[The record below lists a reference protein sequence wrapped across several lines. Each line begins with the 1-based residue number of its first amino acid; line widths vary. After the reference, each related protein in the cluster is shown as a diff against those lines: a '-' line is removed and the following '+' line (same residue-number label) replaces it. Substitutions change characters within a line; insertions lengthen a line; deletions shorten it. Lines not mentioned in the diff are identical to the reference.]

1 MIAKIQSQ
9 DTILYFCIHLKP
21 KKMKRLLFFIP
32 IFFMLA
38 AMNAQEQEVPAVREV
53 PSISESKEEEKVI
66 KVEIVNDSSLDA
78 AFPAGKNEL
87 RINALSFLAATDINI
102 FYERILNR
110 SSSYGLSIFINGGDD
125 VIDIT
130 DRKFA
135 INPYYRF
142 YFYNTK
148 EYGARGTFIE
158 AFSSFASLESESLQ
172 VSLGMTIGR
181 KLINTR
187 GFSFELFLGLSRYIT
202 GSNNGVY
209 IPIGIALGKRF

>member
-1 MIAKIQSQ
+1 
-9 DTILYFCIHLKP
+9 
-21 KKMKRLLFFIP
+21 MKRILFFIP
-32 IFFMLA
+32 IFFIIALV
-38 AMNAQEQEVPAVREV
+38 NAQEQEVPAVPEI
-53 PSISESKEEEKVI
+53 PAISEDKEEEKVI
-66 KVEIVNDSSLDA
+66 KVEIVNNSSLDA
-78 AFPAGKNEL
+78 AFPMGENEL

-125 VIDIT
+125 DIDIT
-130 DRKFA
+130 NRKFA

-148 EYGARGTFIE
+148 EYGARGTFVE

>member
-1 MIAKIQSQ
+1 MKKI
-9 DTILYFCIHLKP
+9 
-21 KKMKRLLFFIP
+21 LFFIP
-32 IFFMLA
+32 IFFMIALV
-38 AMNAQEQEVPAVREV
+38 NAQEQEVPAVPEI
-53 PSISESKEEEKVI
+53 PAISEDKEEEEVI
-66 KVEIVNDSSLDA
+66 KVEIVNNSSLDA
-78 AFPAGKNEL
+78 AFPMGENEL

-125 VIDIT
+125 DNDIT

-142 YFYNTK
+142 YFYNSK

-202 GSNNGVY
+202 GSDNGVY

>member
-1 MIAKIQSQ
+1 MIA
-9 DTILYFCIHLKP
+9 LV
-21 KKMKRLLFFIP
+21 
-32 IFFMLA
+32 
-38 AMNAQEQEVPAVREV
+38 NAQEQEVPAVPEI
-53 PSISESKEEEKVI
+53 PAISEDKEEEKVI
-66 KVEIVNDSSLDA
+66 KVEIVNNSSLDA
-78 AFPAGKNEL
+78 AFPMGENEL

-125 VIDIT
+125 DIDIT

>member
-1 MIAKIQSQ
+1 
-9 DTILYFCIHLKP
+9 
-21 KKMKRLLFFIP
+21 
-32 IFFMLA
+32 MLA
-38 AMNAQEQEVPAVREV
+38 AMNAQEQEVPAVPEV
-53 PSISESKEEEKVI
+53 PLISEDKEEEKVI

-78 AFPAGKNEL
+78 AFPMGENEL

-110 SSSYGLSIFINGGDD
+110 SSSYGLSMFINGGGD
-125 VIDIT
+125 VVDIT
-130 DRKFA
+130 ERKFA

-148 EYGARGTFIE
+148 EYGARGFFVE
-158 AFSSFASLESESLQ
+158 GFSSFASLESESLQ

-181 KLINTR
+181 KLVNTN

-202 GSNNGVY
+202 ESDNELYV
-209 IPIGIALGKRF
+209 PIGIALGKRF